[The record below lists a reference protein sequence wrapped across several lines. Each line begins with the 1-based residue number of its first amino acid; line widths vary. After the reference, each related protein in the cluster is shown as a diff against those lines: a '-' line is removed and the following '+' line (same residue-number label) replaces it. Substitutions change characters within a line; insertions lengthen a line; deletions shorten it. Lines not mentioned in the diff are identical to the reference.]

1 MRIAIYGD
9 FTWDRL
15 GASYRRALQQLGHQV
30 TPLDTREVR
39 PLLAPWMRTRIGH
52 RLTIRSL
59 RFRRRGTVA
68 WNRALVAQ
76 CREARVDLVLI
87 FNGDFFMPETARQ
100 LRSLDAK
107 VFVFHADSPFPPS
120 PNVRPE
126 HLPLAR
132 ESDRYFIWSRSL
144 IARLREAGVTRAEYL
159 PFAWD
164 PAVFP
169 SATTPDGDAEHDVV
183 FIGGWDRWREAW
195 LEGLA
200 SRFPLKIWGPDY
212 WGTRTRPGSRVRR
225 CWQGQAATG
234 AEAARILARSK
245 VTLNLLREQNLPDG
259 VNMRTFEVPGCGGFS
274 VATRTQ
280 GAASIFP
287 EGQAGVYFDGLE
299 ECIGRIDYYLSH
311 DDERVEIARAAHRIV
326 EHHTYLDRAREIL
339 QHYDETDR

>member
-1 MRIAIYGD
+1 
-9 FTWDRL
+9 
-15 GASYRRALQQLGHQV
+15 
-30 TPLDTREVR
+30 
-39 PLLAPWMRTRIGH
+39 MRTRIGH

-59 RFRRRGTVA
+59 RFRRLGTVA

-76 CREARVDLVLI
+76 CREAESTSSSSSTATSSCRKRPGNCSLS
-87 FNGDFFMPETARQ
+87 MPRSSSSTLTVRSRRLRTSA
-100 LRSLDAK
+100 RSL
-107 VFVFHADSPFPPS
+107 
-120 PNVRPE
+120 
-126 HLPLAR
+126 LPLAR

-144 IARLREAGVTRAEYL
+144 VARLRGAGVTQAEYL
-159 PFAWD
+159 SFAWD

-169 SATTPDGDAEHDVV
+169 SATIPDGGAEHDVV

-195 LEGLA
+195 LEDLA

-225 CWQGQAATG
+225 CWQGRAATG

-274 VATRTQ
+274 VATWTQ

-299 ECIGRIDYYLSH
+299 ECMGRIDYYLSRE
-311 DDERVEIARAAHRIV
+311 DERVEIARAAHRIV
-326 EHHTYLDRAREIL
+326 EHHTYLDRAREII
-339 QHYDETDR
+339 QHYGETDR